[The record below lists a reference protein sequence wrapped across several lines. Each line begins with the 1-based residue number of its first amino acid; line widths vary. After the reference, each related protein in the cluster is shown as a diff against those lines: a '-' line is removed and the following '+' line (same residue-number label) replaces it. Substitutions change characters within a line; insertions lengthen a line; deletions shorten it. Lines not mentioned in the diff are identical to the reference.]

1 MRGYSQ
7 TEVDE
12 HIEFVI
18 DEYTK
23 LYREND
29 ELSRKLSEA
38 EAMLE
43 AYRKDEESIRSALMS
58 AQRASAR
65 IINDANDR
73 ADELLRAT
81 KLDCEKVLAEF
92 RVDVGQERKKLIALK
107 KAITDYKAGVY
118 SKYIKHI
125 EYLEKISPDY
135 DLGELDLS
143 EEEIAASDE
152 GYVRRVLEDVKAD
165 LAEAAARREAEN
177 ERRMADSRSGVEQAL
192 NEVDSAQP
200 VDPVYYSDVP
210 AEPIDAGIPDA
221 EEPAAPAYP
230 ADQGAAEDYGYA
242 DGTAQTEPEQTAED
256 AYVSPDA
263 YTDAP
268 AEATADVSSAYDAG
282 QENAAADAF
291 MDEAAGQDQAF
302 NDVPQPS
309 DETADAPSADLSGF
323 ADVFADLELP
333 GTDDAQAPEGLDID
347 IGSQAEEQIPDSVPA
362 DDIMSSVELPPDDDE
377 PQSGKKADKK
387 AKKADRSSVR
397 ATIEE
402 LNRKFRG
409 ESSDIDR
416 EYEEALK
423 KLSDNDGGKK

>member
-1 MRGYSQ
+1 MIEPHELKNKQFSKVMRGYSQ

-12 HIEFVI
+12 HMEFVI
-18 DEYTK
+18 DEYTR

-192 NEVDSAQP
+192 NQVDNAQP
-200 VDPVYYSDVP
+200 TDPAYYSDSP
-210 AEPIDAGIPDA
+210 AEPIDAGIPDV
-221 EEPAAPAYP
+221 EEPAAPVVPDSADYAY
-230 ADQGAAEDYGYA
+230 GAASTGGYA
-242 DGTAQTEPEQTAED
+242 AGETAEVPD
-256 AYVSPDA
+256 YQYAADPAADITAGDQAAAVSPEPAADTAVGEAGAFAADIYNAASDA
-263 YTDAP
+263 ADDADDISAAISAMDLP
-268 AEATADVSSAYDAG
+268 FDDGSVPSDEPVIDITADLQDNVQTVQADLQQDDAVPAAD
-282 QENAAADAF
+282 AAAD
-291 MDEAAGQDQAF
+291 G
-302 NDVPQPS
+302 
-309 DETADAPSADLSGF
+309 
-323 ADVFADLELP
+323 
-333 GTDDAQAPEGLDID
+333 
-347 IGSQAEEQIPDSVPA
+347 
-362 DDIMSSVELPPDDDE
+362 
-377 PQSGKKADKK
+377 KADKK
-387 AKKADRSSVR
+387 AKKADKSSVR
-397 ATIEE
+397 AAIEE

-409 ESSDIDR
+409 DNSDIDR
-416 EYEEALK
+416 EYQEALK
-423 KLSDNDGGKK
+423 KLDDAGGDKKQ